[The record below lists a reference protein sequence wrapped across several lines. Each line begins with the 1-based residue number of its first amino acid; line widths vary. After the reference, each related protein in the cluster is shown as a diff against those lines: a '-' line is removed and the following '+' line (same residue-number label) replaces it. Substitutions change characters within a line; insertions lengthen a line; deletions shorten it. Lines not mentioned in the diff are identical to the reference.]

1 MNGET
6 HVKDP
11 RKLMFFGMV
20 CLVLGSLSL
29 RMHSIP
35 ALGEDSLDAVRGA
48 LYGMAI
54 GFNLLSV
61 RLRCMNTGH

>member
-1 MNGET
+1 M
-6 HVKDP
+6 KDP
-11 RKLMFFGMV
+11 RKLMFFGMLF
-20 CLVLGSLSL
+20 LVLGSLSL
-29 RMHSIP
+29 RVHSIP

-61 RLRCMNTGH
+61 WMRRTSAPR

>member
-1 MNGET
+1 MT
-6 HVKDP
+6 DP
-11 RKLMFFGMV
+11 KKLMFFGMV

-29 RMHSIP
+29 RIHSVP
-35 ALGEDSLDAVRGA
+35 ALGEDSLDALRGA

-61 RLRCMNTGH
+61 RMRCMSGTPR

>member
-1 MNGET
+1 
-6 HVKDP
+6 VRDP
-11 RKLMFFGMV
+11 KKLMIFGMV

-29 RMHSIP
+29 RMHSVP
-35 ALGEDSLDAVRGA
+35 ALGEDSLDALRGA

-61 RLRCMNTGH
+61 RMRCMTDVPR